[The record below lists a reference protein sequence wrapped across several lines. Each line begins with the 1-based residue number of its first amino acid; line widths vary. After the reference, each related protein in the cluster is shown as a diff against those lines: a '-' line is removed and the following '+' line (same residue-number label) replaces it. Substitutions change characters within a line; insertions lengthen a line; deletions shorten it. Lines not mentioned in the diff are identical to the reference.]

1 MTQATQLVVVGG
13 SSFAARSSADVA
25 SQGQLCREWNFDC
38 GDLPLVVEGV
48 GYGMGS
54 GEKIF
59 LSKFDLDVIRLNGNK
74 KKKGDYSPLS
84 IV

>member
-25 SQGQLCREWNFDC
+25 SQGQLRREWDFDC
-38 GDLPLVVEGV
+38 GDLLMVVEGV
-48 GYGMGS
+48 GYGMGR

-59 LSKFDLDVIRLNGNK
+59 VKI
-74 KKKGDYSPLS
+74 
-84 IV
+84 